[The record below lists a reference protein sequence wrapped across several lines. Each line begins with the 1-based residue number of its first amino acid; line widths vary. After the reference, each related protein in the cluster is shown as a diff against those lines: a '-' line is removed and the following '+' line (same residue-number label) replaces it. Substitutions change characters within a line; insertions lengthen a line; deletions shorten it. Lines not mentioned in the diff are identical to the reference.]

1 MHRKG
6 EKQMTPRDDTFFEEY
21 KRFDRIC
28 SDMYSV
34 PGGVSQY
41 ILDMENHFSE
51 GTLLVDN
58 WKQTYGEIKHL
69 RWVRNQIAHEA
80 SGGSISSDHDLVILQ
95 AITLSILQ
103 QEDPLALLHREQYR
117 RCNRITQRRQKHEKK
132 LPVEAVDKTVL
143 LSRKR
148 RKTCFWQGVILLILF
163 ILSTAV
169 IVFAI
174 YLSIE

>member
-6 EKQMTPRDDTFFEEY
+6 KEQMTPTDNTFFEEY
-21 KRFDRIC
+21 KRLDRIC

-34 PGGVSQY
+34 SGGVSQY

-51 GTLLVDN
+51 GTGVVDN
-58 WKQTYGEIKHL
+58 WKQTYGELKHL

-80 SGGSISSDHDLVILQ
+80 SGGSISSDHDLMILQ
-95 AITLSILQ
+95 AITLNILQ

-117 RCNRITQRRQKHEKK
+117 RCNQITQRRQKFETK
-132 LPVEAVDKTVL
+132 LPVEGVDKTAP
-143 LSRKR
+143 LSPKR
-148 RKTCFWQGVILLILF
+148 RKTCFWQVVILLV
-163 ILSTAV
+163 LSTVA